1 MAALL
6 MGLTGCSNED
16 FPGADSNVPA
26 GKPVAVTLTVGR
38 GAEATRT
45 TLTPEGLGLKD
56 EWEGNEDLVVFNKDN
71 RKVGT
76 ISFQNYI
83 DGDKKRASFSGTVT
97 ATDGEAEYYVWYL
110 GKNSD
115 DKTPYA
121 STVEGTSDN
130 KTMDFVKVELN
141 NQSGKSEDLACG
153 DLMYG
158 TTKIIVKGN
167 QGHNSQET
175 KLKNALCMLR
185 IDLGIQGGSDI
196 SDATLK
202 VKNGN
207 NGTYSLVRFYPYGE
221 INSTTVPTGNTLTIN
236 NVNTAEDVYFALVP
250 GDYNL
255 NFELTKDDKSY
266 SYILN
271 KNTLE
276 AGVYYTN
283 GTASGSDGLPG
294 GVSVT
299 LIDDSLNPLNDWAS
313 ANLVYDKSTQTS
325 SIAENDYMRSSLY
338 QWGRNRGWAD
348 YIEAQGY
355 DDEATYDA
363 NKVAFELCTPT
374 KSTPLSPLV
383 DLTGYGTH
391 TLWWYSLQNTM
402 KKNAFLINSEYNGTE
417 DAEDWWPI
425 SERRNDDWDQRAA
438 VTGYTKLAP
447 DTWRIPKKSDYEK
460 ILPTDLNSL
469 SFSQLAEG
477 YSAIKSIDENNDCA
491 FKWQVVSRTENNT
504 VAFRVQAIVV
514 AKGTALS
521 SVKWDNPNVKQIF
534 FGSTGMIAGY
544 IEHYKIWRI
553 YNYNDGKY
561 YYEPFNYDYYPGS
574 DWEYRAHT
582 YVAGPIPDG
591 TAQLYYDPY
600 EGRTY
605 HELTEIWNCLG
616 HYWTS
621 DGYEFTFCFDPTNIM
636 GEGSYCRLG
645 ETKSPKTEAYAVR
658 CVRNK

>member
-1 MAALL
+1 MMAALL

-56 EWEGNEDLVVFNKDN
+56 EWEGDEDLVVFNN
-71 RKVGT
+71 QGLPVGT
-76 ISFQNYI
+76 VSFTDYVNE
-83 DGDKKRASFSGTVT
+83 GDKKVANFAGTVT
-97 ATDGEAEYYVWYL
+97 AEDGTHDFYVWYL
-110 GKNSD
+110 GKNTD
-115 DKTPYA
+115 GKQPYA
-121 STVEGTSDN
+121 KLDTRPVDGKLRDVVNVLVE
-130 KTMDFVKVELN
+130 
-141 NQSGKSEDLACG
+141 NQSGKFEDLACA
-153 DLMYG
+153 DVMSA
-158 TTKIIVKGN
+158 K
-167 QGHNSQET
+167 T
-175 KLKNALCMLR
+175 KLTVVNNHGTNAEKVNLTNRLCMLR
-185 IDLGIQGGSDI
+185 IDLGIQGGAEVSG
-196 SDATLK
+196 ATLK
-202 VKNGN
+202 IKNGESN
-207 NGTYSLVRFYPYGE
+207 ILDKNYFVPQGE
-221 INSTTVPTGNTLTIN
+221 KVASTGANTLTIN

-250 GDYNL
+250 GDYTL
-255 NFELTKDDKSY
+255 SFQLTKGDKSY

-363 NKVAFELCTPT
+363 NKVAFELCTPNQ
-374 KSTPLSPLV
+374 SIPLSPLV

-391 TLWWYSLQNTM
+391 KLWWYSLQNTM
-402 KKNAFLINSEYNGTE
+402 KKNVFLINSVYNGTE

-438 VTGYTKLAP
+438 ATGYTKLAP
-447 DTWRIPKKSDYEK
+447 DTWRIPNKADYEK

-504 VAFRVQAIVV
+504 VAFRVQALVV
-514 AKGTALS
+514 AKGTPIS
-521 SVKWDNPNVKQIF
+521 SVKWENPNVKQIF

-553 YNYNDGKY
+553 YNYDDYKY
-561 YYEPFNYDYYPGS
+561 YYEPYNYDYYPGS

-591 TAQLYYDPY
+591 EAQLYYDPE

-605 HELTEIWNCLG
+605 HEITEIWNCLG

-621 DGYEFTFCFDPTNIM
+621 DGYEFTFCFDPKNIM
-636 GEGSYCRLG
+636 GGGSYCKLG